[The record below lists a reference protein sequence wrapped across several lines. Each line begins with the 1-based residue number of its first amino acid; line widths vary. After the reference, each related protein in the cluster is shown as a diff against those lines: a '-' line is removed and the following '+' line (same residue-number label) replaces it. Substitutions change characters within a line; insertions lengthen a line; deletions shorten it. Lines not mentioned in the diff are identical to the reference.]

1 MVLFFLWEFELMLF
15 SMYVK
20 DYIVNV
26 YVGVFLLGY
35 VIKKEKGFGFY
46 MCVMECLKIV
56 DCYFVNFMKN

>member
-1 MVLFFLWEFELMLF
+1 MVLFVLWEFELMLF

-35 VIKKEKGFGFY
+35 VIK
-46 MCVMECLKIV
+46 
-56 DCYFVNFMKN
+56 